1 MSRIPVLLVV
11 AGLCI
16 PAFAEVP
23 ERFLGTWVVDK
34 EATARTIAD
43 DPNMAPENKPGWT
56 KRWLEV
62 GAEARITESAISF
75 HGLGERPM
83 TAAVVLEED
92 SRDRTLLSAVMTDPY
107 RKTEMEL
114 SIAMHLGDKGDL
126 NLKIRPDNDFDLVI
140 WKRGEVG
147 GADGS
152 DPESG
157 DVIGYLASLQTC
169 EPGEFEFSY
178 PGFGTYHN
186 TIVGQ
191 EGDRCRVRIE
201 HPQITMTCDYSEAM
215 ISLLTS
221 EEKYEDA
228 RTGVLQGSTD
238 SEESRLM
245 SEECSVD

>member
-1 MSRIPVLLVV
+1 MCRLPVLLVV

-43 DPNMAPENKPGWT
+43 DPNMSTENKPGWT
-56 KRWLEV
+56 RRWLEV
-62 GAEARITESAISF
+62 EAEARITESAISF
-75 HGLGERPM
+75 HGFDDRPM
-83 TAAVVLEED
+83 TASVVLEED

-107 RKTEMEL
+107 RKTEMEF
-114 SIAMHLGDKGDL
+114 SIAMHLGADGDL

-140 WKRGEVG
+140 WKRGEV
-147 GADGS
+147 
-152 DPESG
+152 SG
-157 DVIGYLASLQTC
+157 NDSANQEPGNLIGYLDSLKTC

-186 TIVGQ
+186 TIVGRS
-191 EGDRCRVRIE
+191 GDGCQIHIE
-201 HPQITMTCDYSEAM
+201 HPRIRMTCNYSEAM

-228 RTGVLQGSTD
+228 RKGVLQGSTD